1 MKTST
6 FVTALFASGVLA
18 TPVVNNR
25 GHYHAANY
33 QRDVVTNVVHAT
45 KVLYQNQVVYVDDE
59 GKPYSTGVE
68 PASTTVKLS
77 QATSVGG
84 DKSEGNNNNEQQK
97 QQPQSTTEVTTTAAV
112 STTAAPSSTGSS
124 GQESPEAHQEA
135 QQSIQNQHIAQ
146 QSSYIQQQ
154 NAGASAETST
164 PPTPSSS
171 ASSSASQPSAS
182 SGSGSSDSGSD
193 DSDSGSDDSDSGSNS
208 GTGEQMSGQATY
220 YTPGLGACGDT
231 SGDDDLI
238 AALNKD
244 QFYSGGD
251 AGVSNG
257 NSNCGRKAKVTR
269 GSKHVTVTI
278 VDSCPGCKKGDLD
291 LSPAAFKK
299 LASESEGR
307 VEINWQWA
315 D

>member
-25 GHYHAANY
+25 GHYHGANY

-77 QATSVGG
+77 QATPDAG
-84 DKSEGNNNNEQQK
+84 DKNEGNNNNNEQQK
-97 QQPQSTTEVTTTAAV
+97 QQPQTTSEVTTTAAP
-112 STTAAPSSTGSS
+112 STSTAAPSSSG
-124 GQESPEAHQEA
+124 GQEDPQAHQA
-135 QQSIQNQHIAQ
+135 GQQSIQNQHIAQ

-171 ASSSASQPSAS
+171 SSSSASQPSAS
-182 SGSGSSDSGSD
+182 GSGSSGSDSGSD
-193 DSDSGSDDSDSGSNS
+193 DSGSDDSDDSDSNS

-231 SGDDDLI
+231 SSDSDLI

-244 QFYSGGD
+244 QFYSGGNS
-251 AGVSNG
+251 GVSNG

-269 GSKHVTVTI
+269 GGKHVTVTI
-278 VDSCPGCKKGDLD
+278 VDSCPGCEKGDLD
-291 LSPAAFKK
+291 LSPEAFKR
-299 LASESEGR
+299 LASEDEGR
-307 VEINWQWA
+307 VEIKWQWA

>member
-45 KVLYQNQVVYVDDE
+45 KVLYQNEVVYVDDD

-68 PASTTVKLS
+68 PASTAVKLS
-77 QATSVGG
+77 QATPASG
-84 DKSEGNNNNEQQK
+84 DKKDDSNNNNNNEQQK
-97 QQPQSTTEVTTTAAV
+97 QQPQTTTQVTTTAAA
-112 STTAAPSSTGSS
+112 STTTAAPSSSG
-124 GQESPEAHQEA
+124 GQEDPEAHQEA
-135 QQSIQNQHIAQ
+135 QQSIQNQHIAE

-171 ASSSASQPSAS
+171 SSAASQPSPS
-182 SGSGSSDSGSD
+182 SSGSSDSGSD
-193 DSDSGSDDSDSGSNS
+193 DSDSGSNSGS
-208 GTGEQMSGQATY
+208 GEKMSGEATY

-231 SGDDDLI
+231 SSDSDMI

-269 GSKHVTVTI
+269 GDKHVTVTV

-307 VEINWQWA
+307 VDIKWQWA